1 MQTTLSHADISGFG
15 RQIVG
20 TLKAGIR
27 KNERFEN
34 LSAEILNHI
43 SCQLLLVDDPT
54 KRKVTLSNYYL
65 ELEKAQKI
73 RQYHLVYETPSN
85 NKQLSAALMHLKGQ
99 FKLRFSKY
107 FS

>member
-1 MQTTLSHADISGFG
+1 MQTTASIHEISGFS

-34 LSAEILNHI
+34 LSTEILNNI
-43 SCQLLLVDDPT
+43 ANQLLLVDDLNV
-54 KRKVTLSNYYL
+54 RKVTLSNYYL

-73 RQYHLVYETPSN
+73 RKFHMIYETPTN